1 VPHRTDSQSAGGLV
15 VEAYSRLHFG
25 LLEIHPGAPHCFGGI
40 GLMIDKPSARLTLLG
55 SQQKGLL
62 DSGQL
67 VLGWDDSYWQDR
79 FEKVYGQY
87 RARTGSSI
95 SGVLEL
101 TLAPSAHIGL
111 GSGTQFACAASAI
124 LNASA
129 NAGGSTLQ
137 TGGDWLLIDSGRGLR
152 SHIGLHG
159 FLHGQFLV
167 DHGQGGLQRP
177 LAETSRIRLQSFP
190 KDWRIVL
197 IYEDVYLGDFGED
210 EQAIFDACSKRE
222 NPRREQMLDLI
233 EQQILPCLREEDFR
247 GASQAIGNY
256 GELAGEIFRP
266 AVGDAYRSR
275 RIRYWV
281 DRIRGMGIQ
290 GVGQS
295 SWGPVVFAL
304 VQDDPQ
310 AQWLVD
316 KIGSEL
322 LPGGWTYVAKVAGP
336 ARIEPWGSSLG

>member
-1 VPHRTDSQSAGGLV
+1 M

-25 LLEIHPGAPHCFGGI
+25 LLEIHPEAPHCFGGI
-40 GLMIDKPSARLTLLG
+40 GLMIDKPSVRLTLRWK
-55 SQQKGLL
+55 QEKGLP
-62 DSGQL
+62 DSGPL
-67 VLGWDDSYWQDR
+67 VSGWADRYWQDR

-87 RARTGSSI
+87 RARTGSSV

-101 TLAPSAHIGL
+101 TRAPSAHIGL
-111 GSGTQFACAASAI
+111 GSGTQFACAVSAI
-124 LNASA
+124 LNSSASM
-129 NAGGSTLQ
+129 AGLNEYSAGES
-137 TGGDWLLIDSGRGLR
+137 LLIDSGRGLR

-159 FLHGQFLV
+159 FLHGHLLV
-167 DHGQGGLQRP
+167 DQGQGASQRP
-177 LAETSRIRLQSFP
+177 PVETSRIRLQSFP
-190 KDWRIVL
+190 QDWRIIL

-222 NPRREQMLDLI
+222 NPRREQMLELI
-233 EQQILPCLREEDFR
+233 EQQILPCLQDDDFQ

-281 DRIRGMGIQ
+281 DTIRGMGIQ

-310 AQWLVD
+310 AHWLVD
-316 KIGSEL
+316 RIKSEL

-336 ARIEPWGSSLG
+336 ARIEPMGSSLG